1 MKQRE
6 PILVAMSGGVDSSVA
21 AALLVEAGH
30 PIVGVFMR
38 GSQPV
43 GAPASG
49 RPRGCCSEVDAA
61 DVRRVADRLGVPF
74 HVKELADGF
83 ADLKRYFAESYH
95 AGRTPNPCIRCNRT
109 LKFGALSELARG
121 LGCAAVA
128 TGHYVRRDIGPDG
141 DVRIRRGVDIDKDQ
155 SYVLLSLDR
164 DIVRRTLFPLGDY
177 TKAEVR
183 AIAERFGLGVANK
196 AESMDVCFVPDDY
209 REFLERLE
217 PGRIEPGRFVDVDG
231 NDLGPHDGHQRF
243 TIGQR
248 KGLGR
253 AFGRPTFV
261 VAKEVATNRVVLGS
275 RDELAVARIHV
286 DEVGWISMEP
296 IVVAGGEEQRF
307 DAHVQVRH
315 RHRAVPA
322 TVTVRSDA
330 SLTIDFETPEIG
342 VAPGQGAAIYR
353 DDVLLAGG
361 WIADTVRVDRAVPPT
376 LA

>member
-1 MKQRE
+1 MLERE

-38 GSQPV
+38 GSLPA
-43 GAPASG
+43 GAPPGG

-61 DVRRVADRLGVPF
+61 DVRRVADRLGIPF
-74 HVKELADGF
+74 HVRQLADGF
-83 ADLKRYFAESYH
+83 DDLKRYFAESYH

-109 LKFGALSELARG
+109 LKFGALLDLAEA

-128 TGHYVRRDIGPDG
+128 TGHYVRRDVGPDG
-141 DVRIRRGVDIDKDQ
+141 DVTIRRGRDDDKDQ

-164 DIVRRTLFPLGDY
+164 DIVRRTRFPLGDY

-183 AIAERFGLGVANK
+183 ALAKRFGLGVADK
-196 AESMDVCFVPDDY
+196 AESMEVCFVPDDY
-209 REFLERLE
+209 RDFLERRD
-217 PGRIEPGRFVDVDG
+217 PGRIVAGRFVDTDG

-253 AFGRPTFV
+253 AFGRPTYV
-261 VAKEVATNRVVLGS
+261 VAKDAATNRVVLGD
-275 RDELAVARIHV
+275 RADLGVARV
-286 DEVGWISMEP
+286 DVREVGWISSAPLE
-296 IVVAGGEEQRF
+296 AGQRF
-307 DAHVQVRH
+307 DARVQVRH
-315 RHRAVPA
+315 RQQPVEAA
-322 TVTVRSDA
+322 VTVHPDA
-330 SLTIDFETPEIG
+330 ALIVEFSAPLLG
-342 VAPGQGAAIYR
+342 VAPGQGAAVYR

-361 WIADTVRVDRAVPPT
+361 WIATTERAT
-376 LA
+376 A